1 MEGIKNMRKSRK
13 SIVLLGLLVMALIIN
28 IGFAAWVIIAPTA
41 DANKE
46 GSIKVET
53 VQDQSWQFSTT
64 WCESTTITKDEED
77 KDVLDKLATD
87 PVIVFGTPKGVNQSD
102 KWLQNT
108 TIGEENLV
116 AYLYVKA
123 IPASDEAVSRISD
136 SYMTFTI
143 NESYF
148 GAAVIQGV
156 IAKPTIK
163 IGNGEAA
170 THTNDSHVYTLT
182 AQQLKDGVFI
192 TITFKWGING
202 NPYTHY
208 NAIDPTIDNI
218 ASAKSD
224 LEALAKLVDAKFTLK
239 ISVTN
244 PA

>member
-1 MEGIKNMRKSRK
+1 MRKSRK

-41 DANKE
+41 DANEK

-64 WCESTTITKDEED
+64 WCKSTTITNNETNQA
-77 KDVLDKLATD
+77 VLDQLD
-87 PVIVFGTPKGVNQSD
+87 GNPLIVFGTPDGVVDQSN

-108 TIGEENLV
+108 TIGKENLV

-123 IPASDEAVSRISD
+123 SPASDEAVSRISD

-143 NESYF
+143 CNSDF
-148 GAAVIQGV
+148 GAAVTKGV
-156 IAKPTIK
+156 IVNPTIQ
-163 IGNGEAA
+163 IGTGEAVP
-170 THTNDSHVYTLT
+170 HTNDKTVYTLT

-192 TITFKWGING
+192 TITFKWGTNG
-202 NPYTHY
+202 NPYTYY
-208 NAIDPTIDNI
+208 NAIKNPTDTNI

-224 LEALAKLVDAKFTLK
+224 LEELAKLENAKFTLK

-244 PA
+244 QDEE

>member
-1 MEGIKNMRKSRK
+1 MRKSRK

-64 WCESTTITKDEED
+64 WCKSTTITKED
-77 KDVLDKLATD
+77 NQDVLDKLATN
-87 PVIVFGTPKGVNQSD
+87 PIIVFGTPKGVDQSD
-102 KWLQNT
+102 MWLQNT

-123 IPASDEAVSRISD
+123 SPASDEAVSRISD

-143 NESYF
+143 SDSDF
-148 GAAVIQGV
+148 GAAVTKGV
-156 IAKPTIK
+156 IANPTIQ
-163 IGNGEAA
+163 IGTGEAVP
-170 THTNDSHVYTLT
+170 HKNDKTVYTLT

-192 TITFKWGING
+192 TITFKWGTNG

-208 NAIDPTIDNI
+208 NAIDSTKDNI

-244 PA
+244 PDEE

>member
-1 MEGIKNMRKSRK
+1 MRKSRK

-41 DANKE
+41 DANEK

-64 WCESTTITKDEED
+64 WCKSTTITKED
-77 KDVLDKLATD
+77 NQDVLDKLATN
-87 PVIVFGTPKGVNQSD
+87 PIIVFGTPKGVDQSD
-102 KWLQNT
+102 MWLQNT

-123 IPASDEAVSRISD
+123 SPASDEAVSRISD

-143 NESYF
+143 SDSDF
-148 GAAVIQGV
+148 GAAVTKGV
-156 IAKPTIK
+156 IANPTIQ
-163 IGNGEAA
+163 IGAA
-170 THTNDSHVYTLT
+170 AAVPHTDDKTVYTLT
-182 AQQLKDGVFI
+182 AQQLKDGVLI
-192 TITFKWGING
+192 TITFKWGTNG

-208 NAIDPTIDNI
+208 NAIKNPIDTDI
-218 ASAKSD
+218 ASAKGD

-244 PA
+244 PDEE

>member
-1 MEGIKNMRKSRK
+1 MRKSRK

-53 VQDQSWQFSTT
+53 VQDQSWQFGTT
-64 WCESTTITKDEED
+64 WCKSTTITKED
-77 KDVLDKLATD
+77 GQDVLDKLATD
-87 PVIVFGTPKGVNQSD
+87 PVIVFGTPDGVVDQSN
-102 KWLQNT
+102 KWLQNK

-123 IPASDEAVSRISD
+123 SPASDEAVSRISD

-143 NESYF
+143 SNSDF
-148 GAAVIQGV
+148 GAAVTKGV
-156 IAKPTIK
+156 IANPTIQ
-163 IGNGEAA
+163 IGTGEAVP
-170 THTNDSHVYTLT
+170 HKNDKTVYTLT

-192 TITFKWGING
+192 TITFKWGTNG
-202 NPYTHY
+202 NPYTYY
-208 NAIDPTIDNI
+208 NAIENPTKDNI

-244 PA
+244 PDEE

>member
-1 MEGIKNMRKSRK
+1 MRKSRK
-13 SIVLLGLLVMALIIN
+13 SIVLLGLLVMALVIN

-64 WCESTTITKDEED
+64 WCESTTITKED
-77 KDVLDKLATD
+77 NQDVLDKLATD
-87 PVIVFGTPKGVNQSD
+87 PVIVFGTPKGVDQSGM
-102 KWLQNT
+102 WLQNK

-123 IPASDEAVSRISD
+123 SPASDEAISRISD

-143 NESYF
+143 SDSNF
-148 GAAVIQGV
+148 GAAVTKGV
-156 IAKPTIK
+156 IANPTIQ
-163 IGNGEAA
+163 IGTGEAVP
-170 THTNDSHVYTLT
+170 HTNDKTVYTLT

-192 TITFKWGING
+192 TITFKWGTNG

-208 NAIDPTIDNI
+208 NAIKNPIDTDI
-218 ASAKSD
+218 ASAKGD

-244 PA
+244 PDEE

>member
-1 MEGIKNMRKSRK
+1 MRKSRK

-64 WCESTTITKDEED
+64 WCKSTTITKED
-77 KDVLDKLATD
+77 NQDVLDKLAND
-87 PVIVFGTPKGVNQSD
+87 PIIVFGTPKDVDQSD
-102 KWLQNT
+102 MWLQNT

-123 IPASDEAVSRISD
+123 SPASDEAVSQISD

-143 NESYF
+143 SDSDF
-148 GAAVIQGV
+148 GAAVIKGV
-156 IAKPTIK
+156 IDNPTIQ
-163 IGNGEAA
+163 IGTGEAVP
-170 THTNDSHVYTLT
+170 HTDDKTVYTLT

-192 TITFKWGING
+192 TITFKWGTNG
-202 NPYTHY
+202 NPYTYY
-208 NAIDPTIDNI
+208 NAIKNPTDTNI
-218 ASAKSD
+218 ASAKGD
-224 LEALAKLVDAKFTLK
+224 LEELAKLENAKFTLK

-244 PA
+244 PAAGK

>member
-1 MEGIKNMRKSRK
+1 MRKSRK
-13 SIVLLGLLVMALIIN
+13 SIVLLGLLVMALVIN

-64 WCESTTITKDEED
+64 WCESTTITKDD
-77 KDVLDKLATD
+77 DNKDVLDKLATD
-87 PVIVFGTPKGVNQSD
+87 PMIVFGTPKGVDQSD
-102 KWLQNT
+102 MWLQNT

-123 IPASDEAVSRISD
+123 SPASDEAVSRISD

-143 NESYF
+143 SDSDF
-148 GAAVIQGV
+148 GAAVTKGV
-156 IAKPTIK
+156 IANPTIQ
-163 IGNGEAA
+163 IGTGEAV
-170 THTNDSHVYTLT
+170 THTDDKTVYTLT

-192 TITFKWGING
+192 TITFKWGTNG

-208 NAIDPTIDNI
+208 NAIKNPIDTDI
-218 ASAKSD
+218 ASAKGD
-224 LEALAKLVDAKFTLK
+224 LEELAKLENAKFTLK

-244 PA
+244 PAAGK

>member
-1 MEGIKNMRKSRK
+1 MRKSRK

-64 WCESTTITKDEED
+64 WCKSTTITKED
-77 KDVLDKLATD
+77 NQDVLDKLATN
-87 PVIVFGTPKGVNQSD
+87 PIIVFGTPKGVDQSGM
-102 KWLQNT
+102 WLQNK

-123 IPASDEAVSRISD
+123 SHASDEAVSRISD

-143 NESYF
+143 SNSDF
-148 GAAVIQGV
+148 GAAVTKGV
-156 IAKPTIK
+156 IANPTIQ
-163 IGNGEAA
+163 IGTGEAV
-170 THTNDSHVYTLT
+170 THTDDKTVYTLT

-192 TITFKWGING
+192 TITFKWGTNG

-208 NAIDPTIDNI
+208 NAIKNPIDTDI
-218 ASAKSD
+218 ASAKGD
-224 LEALAKLVDAKFTLK
+224 LEELAKLVDATFTLK

>member
-1 MEGIKNMRKSRK
+1 MRKSRK

-41 DANKE
+41 DANEK

-64 WCESTTITKDEED
+64 WCKSTTITNNETNQA
-77 KDVLDKLATD
+77 VLDQLD
-87 PVIVFGTPKGVNQSD
+87 GNPLIVFGTPDGVVDQSN

-108 TIGEENLV
+108 TIGKENLV

-143 NESYF
+143 NDSYF
-148 GAAVIQGV
+148 GAAVNQGV

-192 TITFKWGING
+192 TITFKWGTNG

-208 NAIDPTIDNI
+208 NAIDPTTDNI

-244 PA
+244 PDEE

>member
-1 MEGIKNMRKSRK
+1 MRKSRK

-64 WCESTTITKDEED
+64 WCKSTTITKED
-77 KDVLDKLATD
+77 NQDVLDKLATN
-87 PVIVFGTPKGVNQSD
+87 PIIVFGTPKGVDQSGM
-102 KWLQNT
+102 WLQNK

-143 NESYF
+143 NDSYF
-148 GAAVIQGV
+148 GAAVTKGV
-156 IAKPTIK
+156 IANPTIQ
-163 IGNGEAA
+163 IGTGEAVP
-170 THTNDSHVYTLT
+170 HKNDKTVYTLT

-192 TITFKWGING
+192 TITFKWGTNG
-202 NPYTHY
+202 NPYTYY
-208 NAIDPTIDNI
+208 NAIENPTKDNI

-224 LEALAKLVDAKFTLK
+224 LEALAKLENAKFTLK

-244 PA
+244 PDEE

>member
-1 MEGIKNMRKSRK
+1 MRKSRK

-41 DANKE
+41 DANEK

-64 WCESTTITKDEED
+64 WCKSTTITKED
-77 KDVLDKLATD
+77 NQDVLDKLATN
-87 PVIVFGTPKGVNQSD
+87 PIIVFGTPKGVDQSGM
-102 KWLQNT
+102 WLQNK

-123 IPASDEAVSRISD
+123 SPASDEAVSRISD

-143 NESYF
+143 SDSDF
-148 GAAVIQGV
+148 GAAVTKGV
-156 IAKPTIK
+156 IANPTIQ
-163 IGNGEAA
+163 IGAA
-170 THTNDSHVYTLT
+170 AAVPHTDDKTVYTLT

-192 TITFKWGING
+192 TITFKWGTNG
-202 NPYTHY
+202 NPYTYY
-208 NAIDPTIDNI
+208 NAIENPTKDNI

-244 PA
+244 PDEE